1 MTTIVCSEPL
11 TEATLPALLTRLPQ
25 VRNVHPKRCL
35 PLLVCQFHSSL
46 CVLSLTRSGSVL
58 TRQAITVDLHACG
71 LNDILLSRILPVL
84 ASQCPDL
91 RDLDLSSNALT
102 SAAMHDLV
110 ATVLSTDTLHL
121 RRLNLSGAS
130 LKRDGLR
137 TLLTGVAGH
146 AFLEELDVS
155 DTGADQDSLE
165 FLFQALTVWPP

>member
-1 MTTIVCSEPL
+1 MLAVL
-11 TEATLPALLTRLPQ
+11 W
-25 VRNVHPKRCL
+25 
-35 PLLVCQFHSSL
+35 F
-46 CVLSLTRSGSVL
+46 LSLTLPSGSVL
-58 TRQAITVDLHACG
+58 TTQAITVDLHACG

-91 RDLDLSSNALT
+91 HDLDLSSNALT

-110 ATVLSTDTLHL
+110 ATVLPTDTLHL

-165 FLFQALTVWPP
+165 FLFQALTVWGRPGVEGEGGV